1 MNEILNVNKEKL
13 AVPPLNL
20 HFLGDR
26 VLRQKTKKVAKV
38 DQNVRDLAKHML
50 QTMYSEN
57 GIGLAAP
64 QVGIH
69 KKMLVIDCQ
78 PDNPATPPMV
88 LINPEITKFG
98 KDFAVAEEGC
108 LSIPQVFLEVIRPR
122 TIEVT
127 YKDEKGKK
135 NKIKAAGLLSRVIQH
150 EMDHLNGV
158 LFVDRVKNNLALN
171 EQLKK
176 KGFSVEAVQ
185 PVK

>member
-38 DQNVRDLAKHML
+38 DQSVRDLAKHML

-176 KGFSVEAVQ
+176 KCFSVEAVQ